1 MPVGDARHFADISRR
16 NMLKLA
22 DELGL
27 PARGAER
34 LLDAMLASLR
44 ARVDET
50 FNAVLRVA
58 TPDAGEMRLLN
69 SIRVMPI
76 DEMSRALAR

>member
-1 MPVGDARHFADISRR
+1 
-16 NMLKLA
+16 MLKLA

-27 PARGAER
+27 PPRGAER